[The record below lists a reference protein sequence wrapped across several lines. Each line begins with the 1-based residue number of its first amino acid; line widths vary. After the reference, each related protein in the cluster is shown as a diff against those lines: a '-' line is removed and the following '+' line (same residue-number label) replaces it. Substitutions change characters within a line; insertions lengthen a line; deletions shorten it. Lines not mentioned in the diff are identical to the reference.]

1 MLRFVLLLLLFVVG
15 LALAKKADLE
25 ELESIL
31 DELDE
36 SRTAGAGGAGAE
48 PRQERDQQQ
57 LDQLRASEPN
67 PCDQHVCGWGKEC
80 VVDKK
85 GRPVCE
91 CITKCPEL
99 DNDPLDQVC
108 GSNNQTFASL
118 CHLYRQRCVCKKRS
132 DFETDCENP
141 SNAKIHLEYLGQC
154 KQLDECTDE
163 LMSQFPGR
171 MADWLFQVMKEL
183 KKRRELHN
191 LEWEQLINE
200 AEQDD
205 EKRHVYP
212 VIWKFCD
219 LDIKPHDKHV
229 SHHELIPITAPV
241 IPMESCIKPFLE
253 SCDINK
259 DGAITIKEWGKCL
272 GLKEGEIQERC

>member
-1 MLRFVLLLLLFVVG
+1 MLRFVLLFLLFVVG

-36 SRTAGAGGAGAE
+36 SRTAGTGAGGAE

-99 DNDPLDQVC
+99 DNDPLDQARHFW
-108 GSNNQTFASL
+108 GTGRKKFYLQSL
-118 CHLYRQRCVCKKRS
+118 
-132 DFETDCENP
+132 
-141 SNAKIHLEYLGQC
+141 
-154 KQLDECTDE
+154 
-163 LMSQFPGR
+163 
-171 MADWLFQVMKEL
+171 
-183 KKRRELHN
+183 
-191 LEWEQLINE
+191 
-200 AEQDD
+200 
-205 EKRHVYP
+205 
-212 VIWKFCD
+212 
-219 LDIKPHDKHV
+219 
-229 SHHELIPITAPV
+229 
-241 IPMESCIKPFLE
+241 
-253 SCDINK
+253 
-259 DGAITIKEWGKCL
+259 
-272 GLKEGEIQERC
+272 EGEKMANLCI